1 MAVRPLEIPVKRFL
15 TMPPLLLALAIGAP
29 LSNAHAVEVF
39 EVQGNGMTSPLV
51 GQSVTIHDSVVTAV
65 FNGGFFLQTPDARG
79 DEPTALTSNGIRV
92 ITAGMPT
99 YANSSAI
106 VVGDRATVQGTVLEQ
121 QGETRLQMSSATQNS
136 SGNALP
142 ATVEFSLQSG
152 RPRADFSNLFCFF
165 NVSNF
170 ECFEGMRVSLPDAMV
185 VAGNVLGTNDYGPV
199 YVSPYGLRSL
209 REKGVRFDDEL
220 IQGVNEQAGI
230 WDSNPEILRMEF
242 DRFGAL
248 PANTALVGGARFSAT
263 GILTVVDG
271 SYTFWPTQIAVDAA
285 TNTLPVSASIAETA
299 SSFRIAT
306 FDLGALC
313 SSAACSAAVPLAGN
327 TNRLAAYITEA
338 LGSPEVVAVQHVE
351 TQAALDALANAA
363 SNLAPA
369 GATYAGYI
377 GSGGDANGLR
387 LGYLIRTD
395 KISSIVVSNQLAG
408 NSLHP
413 KPPLLLQASFAS
425 GGDTHTFRVLNVHV
439 DPRDG
444 IENDPALMER
454 RFQQSLSIAQLI
466 QSLQTTG
473 PQIDNPLMVVGKLNG
488 WTQADGYVDVHGML
502 TGRYFDPEN
511 KRNLGIPDV
520 DNPVSP
526 IMTSIMK
533 LLPHQDQISTMTFV
547 DFGAVQGESRREIPA
562 AVAFDHILLAR
573 DARRTTT
580 EYGVAR
586 ANADAPEF
594 LRLSGSGAVGS
605 SPYDGVVVRMYPGCL
620 TDPAANQDGD
630 GWCDTFDNCPTVA
643 NEDQIDFNGNGVG
656 DACEAAADIALALTA
671 TPNPAEPAQ
680 NVTVNATISH
690 LSGDAVQNLVL
701 TLELPRRFTVQ
712 SVIPGAWTCGDIVP
726 TSTGDMLECTRASLA
741 SGNSTVSFV
750 GVPDADLPTGATLR
764 VSGSV
769 TPVDANM
776 ANNTAV
782 LDIAITGIE
791 ADLALFLE
799 NPSPLA
805 TIGQTLQFGLTLNN
819 LSGRTAQ
826 NVIVQMHRPPGTEL
840 ATITP
845 NPAWTCDPAGA
856 SATQLLCTR
865 GSNAVGDQTR
875 IDFTLTV
882 LPSAGTTFTVNP
894 SISSSTP
901 DPDPSNNSKS
911 VTFTVSDGSPEGD
924 VIFRDGFEG

>member
-1 MAVRPLEIPVKRFL
+1 MTL
-15 TMPPLLLALAIGAP
+15 PPLLIALALGAP
-29 LSNAHAVEVF
+29 LSDAHAVEVF
-39 EVQGNGMTSPLV
+39 EVQGNGMASPLV
-51 GQSVTIHDSVVTAV
+51 GQSVTIPDSVVTAV

-92 ITAGMPT
+92 ITSGMPT
-99 YANSSAI
+99 YADTSA
-106 VVGDRATVQGTVLEQ
+106 VMVGDRATVQGTVLEQ
-121 QGETRLQMSSATQNS
+121 QGETRLQMSSATRN
-136 SGNALP
+136 GVGGLMP
-142 ATVEFSLQSG
+142 APVEFSLQSA
-152 RPRADFSNLFCFF
+152 RPRADFSNLFCF
-165 NVSNF
+165 NNLSNF

-185 VAGNVLGTNDYGPV
+185 VAGNVLGTGDYGPV
-199 YVSPYGLRSL
+199 HVSPYGLRSL
-209 REKGVRFDDEL
+209 REKGVRFDDQL
-220 IQGVNEQAGI
+220 IQGVNEQAGV

-242 DRFGAL
+242 DRLGAL
-248 PANTALVGGARFSAT
+248 PPNTPLVGGARFSAT

-271 SYTFWPTQIAVDAA
+271 SYTFWPTQITVDAA
-285 TNTLPVSASIAETA
+285 TNALPVSAGVAETA
-299 SSFRIAT
+299 TSFRVGT

-313 SSAACSAAVPLAGN
+313 SNAACATAVPLASD
-327 TNRLAAYITEA
+327 TDRLAAYITEA
-338 LGSPEVVAVQHVE
+338 LGSPEVLAVQHVE

-363 SNLAPA
+363 TNLAPP
-369 GATYAGYI
+369 GANYAGYI
-377 GSGGDANGLR
+377 GSGGAANGLR
-387 LGYLIRTD
+387 LGFLVRTD

-408 NSLHP
+408 NPLHP

-466 QSLQTTG
+466 QSLQTPG
-473 PQIDNPLMVVGKLNG
+473 PQIDNPLVVVGKLND

-511 KRNLGIPDV
+511 KRNLGIPEF

-526 IMTSIMK
+526 VMTSIMK
-533 LLPHQDQISTMTFV
+533 LLPQQEQISTMTFV
-547 DFGAVQGESRREIPA
+547 NFGAVQGESTREIPA

-573 DARRTTT
+573 DAQRTTT

-594 LRLSGSGAVGS
+594 LRFAGTGAVGS
-605 SPYDGVVVRMYPGCL
+605 SPYDGLVIRMYPGCL
-620 TDPAANQDGD
+620 DDSETNPDGD
-630 GWCDTFDNCPTVA
+630 GWCSTFDNCPTVP
-643 NEDQIDFNGNGVG
+643 NEDQTDVNGNGVG

-680 NVTVNATISH
+680 TVTVNATISH
-690 LSGDAVQNLVL
+690 ISGDTVQNLVL

-712 SVIPGAWTCGDIVP
+712 SISSGAGAWTCGEIVP
-726 TSTGDMLECTRASLA
+726 TSNGDMLECTRPSLA
-741 SGNSTVSFV
+741 SGTTTVSVV

-776 ANNTAV
+776 ANNTAE

-791 ADLALFLE
+791 ADLALFME

-805 TIGQTLQFGLTLNN
+805 TIGQQLPFGLTLNN
-819 LSGRTAQ
+819 LAGRTAQ

-840 ATITP
+840 TTITP

-901 DPDPSNNSKS
+901 DPDASNNSKS

-924 VIFRDGFEG
+924 VIFHDGFED